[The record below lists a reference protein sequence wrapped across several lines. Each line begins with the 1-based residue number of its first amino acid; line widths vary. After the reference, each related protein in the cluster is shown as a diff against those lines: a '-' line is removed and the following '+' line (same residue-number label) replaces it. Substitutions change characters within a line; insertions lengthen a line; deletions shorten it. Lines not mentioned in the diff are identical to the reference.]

1 MLWFFLGTF
10 SYIVKQVYSPGSQNS
25 LAFVSFSLV
34 ASVLCVMKVIA
45 FRYLRMQA
53 EERLRFGL
61 INVPHLK
68 NHYDHSKTTFILGV
82 LSTKGHPEHLLSG
95 EDSTKPMFLSQ
106 MVRKVTV
113 ASFNPTLIQQRFSQK
128 VVASVKVE
136 ETFGSASTQ

>member
-1 MLWFFLGTF
+1 M
-10 SYIVKQVYSPGSQNS
+10 N
-25 LAFVSFSLV
+25 
-34 ASVLCVMKVIA
+34 VIT
-45 FRYLRMQA
+45 FRYLRIQA
-53 EERLRFGL
+53 EERSRSGLVSLLR
-61 INVPHLK
+61 LK

-113 ASFNPTLIQQRFSQK
+113 ASCNPTLREQHFSQK

-136 ETFGSASTQ
+136 ETFGLASAQ